1 MVRLFRPLP
10 SGRDTMPRKRDKQL
24 SDLEKAAIETI
35 DSLRAAH
42 FKGLHQGNIG
52 ERAEF
57 LRELLKY
64 RHGNVKLRLKVI
76 CPALGCTLRSM
87 EREFVSRYGQTI
99 RGFQENTRIEY
110 AKEQMR
116 LDPDVK
122 LTAVALEL
130 GYERET
136 EFRRFF
142 RRKTGMS
149 PTEFI
154 AALSRRI
161 P

>member
-1 MVRLFRPLP
+1 MA
-10 SGRDTMPRKRDKQL
+10 RKTDKQL
-24 SDLEKAAIETI
+24 SDIEKAAIETI

-42 FKGLHQGNIG
+42 FRGLREGNIG

-57 LRELLKY
+57 LRELLTY
-64 RHGNVKLRLKVI
+64 RHGSVKLRLEVV

-87 EREFVSRYGQTI
+87 EREFLTRYRETM
-99 RGFQENTRIEY
+99 RGFQENLRIEY

-116 LDPDVK
+116 LDPNVK
-122 LTAVALEL
+122 LTALALEL
-130 GYERET
+130 GYDRET

-142 RRKTGMS
+142 RRKTGNS
-149 PTEFI
+149 PTEFTTI
-154 AALSRRI
+154 LRQRL